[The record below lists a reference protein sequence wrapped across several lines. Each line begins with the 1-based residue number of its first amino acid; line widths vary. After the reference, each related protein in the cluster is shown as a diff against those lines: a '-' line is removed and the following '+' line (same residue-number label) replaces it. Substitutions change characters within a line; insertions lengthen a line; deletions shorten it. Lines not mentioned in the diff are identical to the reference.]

1 MKQSFLFFVLIV
13 LVLAIGSSCQK
24 ELSPD
29 NLDTTNS
36 NGPYALRRVK
46 IHHPSSSDPL
56 DLVVSLHYDTV
67 NRKLN
72 FYFDDTT
79 TSSPFDRLVTTYEF
93 DGNGYLTRCDA
104 IEDFTSNVMRPD
116 FVISRN
122 SSGQIQKIIEFD
134 AEELNGIS
142 YNDTVYYSYEQSG
155 AQTIVQDSVLFHSN
169 NYFNTRRT
177 TYNSQNKPVSEQ
189 YPAFNSSP
197 TINYSYSNDRL
208 SSATSAYNTSSFT
221 YDNTAVSNEWQ
232 NLALSLLGKD
242 YYILKQSSL
251 TGRLNYMFMSMILEP
266 DFETVYNPLLTPPL
280 TTITVQGT
288 RFSDPDNFLTRTLNF
303 ATTYTADKLP
313 ATISVTSAGEDPFY
327 FTFEYK

>member
-1 MKQSFLFFVLIV
+1 MKQPFLFFVLLV
-13 LVLAIGSSCQK
+13 LVLVIGSSCQK
-24 ELSPD
+24 ELTPD
-29 NLDTTNS
+29 NLDTTNANAS
-36 NGPYALRRVK
+36 YALRRVK

-56 DLVVSLHYDTV
+56 DLVVSLQYDTV

-79 TSSPFDRLVTTYEF
+79 TSSPFDRLVTTYQF

-104 IEDFTSNVMRPD
+104 IEDFTSNVIRPD

-169 NYFNTRRT
+169 SYFNTRRT

-189 YPAFNSSP
+189 YPAFNLSP
-197 TINYSYSNDRL
+197 TINYSYSNNRL

-221 YDNTAVSNEWQ
+221 YDNTIVSNGWE
-232 NLALSLLGKD
+232 NLAVSLLGKD

-266 DFETVYNPLLTPPL
+266 DFETVYNPLLTPQL
-280 TTITVQGT
+280 STITVQGT

-313 ATISVTSAGEDPFY
+313 ATISVTSAGDDPFY
-327 FTFEYK
+327 YTFEYK